1 MAEIKDM
8 IQYLRKSHGL
18 TQQELAESL
27 HISSSTIAM
36 YETGKRF
43 PTKEIEEAIADFFN
57 VNLST
62 LRGREKNYKV
72 EKEDVFE
79 TKYNSLS
86 EKNKIHILNYMDLL
100 IKEQQV

>member
-18 TQQELAESL
+18 TQQELAKNL
-27 HISSSTIAM
+27 HVSASTIAM

-43 PTKEIEEAIADFFN
+43 PEKEIEEAIADFFN

-62 LRGREKNYKV
+62 LRG
-72 EKEDVFE
+72 KEEDYQISNNNLLE
-79 TKYNSLS
+79 TKFNSLTDD
-86 EKNKIHILNYMDLL
+86 NQQTLLRYMDFLL
-100 IKEQQV
+100 QGQKA